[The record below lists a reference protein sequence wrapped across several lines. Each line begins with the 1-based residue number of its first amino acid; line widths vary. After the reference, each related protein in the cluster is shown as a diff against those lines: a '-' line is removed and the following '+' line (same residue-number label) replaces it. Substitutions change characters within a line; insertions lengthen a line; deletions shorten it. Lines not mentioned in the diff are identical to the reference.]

1 MEDEQKHS
9 DFYLSSVRKTDR
21 EDNNGH
27 WFTVSEVAER
37 FQVSRNTVGRWVR
50 VGLLSAI
57 DVSPNAKV
65 GSHRPSW
72 RIRSDNLASFV
83 ESRASTP
90 PPPPRAKLRHKASDI
105 IEFIK

>member
-1 MEDEQKHS
+1 MEDKQKHS
-9 DFYLSSVRKTDR
+9 NFYLPSVRKTEGKDS
-21 EDNNGH
+21 NGH
-27 WFTVSEVAER
+27 WLTVSEVAER

-57 DVSPNAKV
+57 DVSPNSKV
-65 GSHRPSW
+65 EAHRPSW
-72 RIRSDNLASFV
+72 RIRPDNLANFV

-90 PPPPRAKLRHKASDI
+90 PLSPRAKPRHKASDI